1 MDLLIIGAA
10 GMIGRK
16 LATRLIEQKTLAGQ
30 TIDSLALVDVVE
42 PQISMESPVRVNTSV
57 ADLTQAGVAQRLIA
71 TRPDFIYHL
80 AAIVSG
86 EAEAN
91 MDKGY
96 RINLDGTREL
106 LEAIKT
112 EHDKDGYAPTFIFT
126 SSIAVYGAPFP
137 EVIDDEFH
145 LTPLTSYGTQKAMCE
160 LLLADYHR
168 RGIVKGIG
176 LRLPTICVRPGLP
189 NAAAS
194 GFFSG
199 ILREPINGQTAI
211 LPVADTVRHWFA
223 SPRAAIG
230 FLMHAATLSREQI
243 GLRCNMN
250 LPGLSATVA
259 EQIESLGKM
268 IGSDAVALIRREAD
282 PVIASIVSG
291 WPEMFSADRASAL
304 GFQAEN
310 SFDDIIQV
318 YLDEEMRHVNA

>member
-1 MDLLIIGAA
+1 MNVLIVGAA

-16 LATRLIEQKTLAGQ
+16 LATCLTEQKTLAGQ
-30 TIDSLALVDVVE
+30 TIDALHLVDVVE
-42 PQISMESPVRVNTSV
+42 PQPTQESGIKRTTAV

-71 TRPDFIYHL
+71 ARPDVIYHL

-86 EAEAN
+86 EAEVD

-96 RINLDGTREL
+96 RINLDGTRAL
-106 LEAIKT
+106 LEAIKV
-112 EHDKDGYAPTFIFT
+112 EHDKDGYSPTFIFT
-126 SSIAVYGAPFP
+126 SSIAVYGAPFHD
-137 EVIDDEFH
+137 VIDDEFH

-168 RGIVKGIG
+168 RGIVIGIG
-176 LRLPTICVRPGLP
+176 LRLPTICIRPGLP
-189 NAAAS
+189 NKAAS

-199 ILREPINGQTAI
+199 ILREPINGQTAQ

-230 FLMHAATLSREQI
+230 FLTHAATLNRDQI

-259 EQIESLGKM
+259 DQIESLRNIVGN
-268 IGSDAVALIRREAD
+268 DAVALIRQEAD
-282 PVIASIVSG
+282 PAIASIVAG
-291 WPEMFSADRASAL
+291 WPETFDAARASAL
-304 GFQAEN
+304 GFVAET
-310 SFDDIIQV
+310 SFDQIIQV
-318 YLDEEMRHVNA
+318 YLDDEVQTG